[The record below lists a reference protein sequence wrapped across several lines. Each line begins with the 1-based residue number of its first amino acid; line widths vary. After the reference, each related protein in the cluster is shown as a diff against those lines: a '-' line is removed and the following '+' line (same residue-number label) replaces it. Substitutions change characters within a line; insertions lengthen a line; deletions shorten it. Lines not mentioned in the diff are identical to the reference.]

1 MKKLLTSVIA
11 SAALLLGFASCSGD
25 LHDNSVQPLTITGL
39 CGNKV
44 VPLELANADGSEQK
58 LTFIYK
64 GDTQINSLDGN
75 PCSIKDGWGYSSGIL
90 NMKLV
95 PQANLNDKYEPDW
108 TFDIGGLRDTPI
120 TVEIGKDY
128 SELSYRGKDGNT
140 NPGNITVYDLSENE
154 EYTIYVKYNA
164 ATNYAAVKVV
174 GPSVKAPDL
183 QLVTKVLDD
192 SKNAVVKTVTMK
204 RAGTTYTYEFIAA
217 KDIDNFKFYVTA
229 PSLNTYYKVE
239 DGKLSPVALDKEFK
253 QDAHGNYVDN
263 DGNVI
268 FENYVV
274 TKLEISDE
282 NYVSASIRKDRK
294 YKIEIK
300 ADDSLSGFNGTMKY
314 NVEEV
319 APFKNAQF
327 IGNWKYADTH
337 DGDWAVDS
345 ADSYRFTADRSSYE
359 FYVVRDK
366 EDASMVFG
374 AGTKSV
380 IKPSDKKGVNGEA
393 IELKYV
399 CAKKSNSFAYTEND
413 SSIDTN
419 VDYITVS
426 DLKPGVTYIISL
438 DDSEGVAKTKIAVQ
452 ESPILHEAVA
462 KHTVV
467 GGFVTVDDCVT
478 ESCGASHWHGANL
491 STKRVVSDDGC
502 TLTFGPFI
510 AKGGDEFGFT
520 PNPVGWPDV
529 WKFKDGQKLKAV
541 EKEPSKEELYQ
552 DGATSNIKIS
562 GLNAGDEFK
571 IIITIDDENA
581 RVFAQALITK
591 KAESKELF
599 EEVKDYTIIGHFTD
613 WATIKATKVDSD
625 KKTLTYG
632 PFTLK
637 NPIDEGNPNNPFGF
651 TDGSSYWN
659 VKYTGCQFKKGV
671 NAPVKLVK
679 GAEKNNTLID
689 YKEGDKINIVITV
702 DNDNKTISAKVE
714 EVK

>member
-39 CGNKV
+39 CGAKV

-75 PCSIKDGWGYSSGIL
+75 PCSIKDGWGYSSGTL
-90 NMKLV
+90 QMKLV
-95 PQANLNDKYEPDW
+95 PQANLNDKYEPNW

-282 NYVSASIRKDRK
+282 NYVSASIKKDRK

-319 APFKNAQF
+319 APFENAQF

-345 ADSYRFTADRSSYE
+345 KNSYRFTADRSSYE

-452 ESPILHEAVA
+452 ESPILHE
-462 KHTVV
+462 VV
-467 GGFVTVDDCVT
+467 NGYVLAGTMNSWGNT
-478 ESCGASHWHGANL
+478 KASEISEDKL
-491 STKRVVSDDGC
+491 TM
-502 TLTFGPFI
+502 TFGPFT
-510 AKGGDEFGFT
+510 ASGSDEFKIKAESTWDIGYQA
-520 PNPVGWPDV
+520 PNSDGGPISCNNKKVG
-529 WKFKDGQKLKAV
+529 
-541 EKEPSKEELYQ
+541 EKSEPLTLADMTES
-552 DGATSNIKIS
+552 GPNIKIS

-571 IIITIDDENA
+571 IIITIDDKNA

-591 KAESKELF
+591 KAESKKLSEIIKSNYSPRGMF
-599 EEVKDYTIIGHFTD
+599 NIWAFDDTAKWTEGNEEITAVFGPYTCVD
-613 WATIKATKVDSD
+613 PVNDSD
-625 KKTLTYG
+625 
-632 PFTLK
+632 
-637 NPIDEGNPNNPFGF
+637 PNNSWKFA
-651 TDGSSYWN
+651 SSDWSNEYIGG
-659 VKYTGCQFKKGV
+659 VFKKGV
-671 NAPVKLVK
+671 TDEITLSPKGTKNAAPIQ
-679 GAEKNNTLID
+679 LIN
-689 YKEGDKINIVITV
+689 YNAGDKIKITIRV
-702 DNDNKTISAKVE
+702 SDKTNKIYAKVE